1 MTTRLCDKVFFLVG
15 DGGYS
20 APLDFSTAPSG
31 CEKSAVLETSQSR
44 NAIVRF
50 GLLRLNHLR
59 RFSSNQLFLAK
70 QKRHPEGVFFVWWE
84 RVDLN
89 HRSRWQQIYS
99 LPPLATREHS
109 HIQFYA
115 FERWGVRFWPNQFA
129 LSSKM
134 ELVDGLEPP
143 TCWLQISCSTNWATP
158 AFLTVNVIYH
168 TAKALSIFFWVKF

>member
-1 MTTRLCDKVFFLVG
+1 MILCLRHSDIFISWKWYWNLRFQCYYIRQKTGRSPISLGFSRISLRSNISPTRKGGFSWKKTLSCDKVFFLVG

-84 RVDLN
+84 MVDSN
-89 HRSRWQQIYS
+89 HRRRSQQIYS
-99 LPPLATREHS
+99 LSPLATREIS
-109 HIQFYA
+109 HIKFFY
-115 FERWGVRFWPNQFA
+115 
-129 LSSKM
+129 
-134 ELVDGLEPP
+134 
-143 TCWLQISCSTNWATP
+143 
-158 AFLTVNVIYH
+158 
-168 TAKALSIFFWVKF
+168 TANHIL